1 MSVVVILTVFM
12 GCSRACV
19 GRRQAGRLP
28 AGWRSWRSEDLH
40 PVLRPDREELRH
52 VRRGVERRW
61 ENAFEG
67 WLADLSQESFE
78 QKRLEADQRSASGG
92 ACDERVR
99 DPLGAEG
106 ESAGRQGQPSV
117 ADVECEFSVED
128 VEPLVLVGMDVPGGA
143 FAGAHLDLDETV
155 LPTRVFPADLDR
167 LEHAEEP
174 ERFALL
180 CTEPISELR
189 PLRSYDGHLHSFP
202 ASDMI
207 C

>member
-1 MSVVVILTVFM
+1 MVPPHEGL
-12 GCSRACV
+12 GW
-19 GRRQAGRLP
+19 RRAGRLP
-28 AGWRSWRSEDLH
+28 AGRRSWGSEDLH
-40 PVLRPDREELRH
+40 PVLCADGEEPRH

-61 ENAFEG
+61 ENPFEG
-67 WLADLSQESFE
+67 GLTDLSQESFE

-99 DPLGAEG
+99 NTLGPEG
-106 ESAGRQGQPSV
+106 ESTGRQVQLSV

-155 LPTRVFPADLDR
+155 LPAGVFPANLDR

-174 ERFALL
+174 ERFAFL
-180 CTEPISELR
+180 CTEPVSDLR
-189 PLRSYDGHLHSFP
+189 SLGSYDGHLHSFP
-202 ASDMI
+202 SSDII
-207 C
+207 CNCP